1 MQFTSFTTS
10 LITIALASTL
20 LTACG
25 GGDDA
30 TAPAPAPAETPVAP
44 VPAATPTPT
53 PAPTPVPTPSSGFG
67 LVPNASGG
75 SYPQTDCVRDYST
88 GLTWEAKHPAN
99 SSLHYVGRTYTN
111 LDSISKLQIYTSSI
125 GSGSPRMPTI
135 AELNAS
141 TNSIGFANATNA
153 TSLCGFTDWRVP
165 TQQELETLARSSS
178 NGTDTTW
185 LPLNAVGSGTG
196 YWSSTPYSP
205 GSSDDGLAIS
215 VLFSS
220 FTSNA
225 YAGGNTRNR
234 GNNRL
239 VRLVR

>member
-20 LTACG
+20 FTACG

-30 TAPAPAPAETPVAP
+30 TAPAPAETPVAP
-44 VPAATPTPT
+44 VPATTPT
-53 PAPTPVPTPSSGFG
+53 PAPAPVPTPSSGFG

-111 LDSISKLQIYTSSI
+111 LDSTFKLQIYTSTP
-125 GSGSPRMPTI
+125 GSPRMPTL

-205 GSSDDGLAIS
+205 GSSDDGIAIS

>member
-1 MQFTSFTTS
+1 MQLTR
-10 LITIALASTL
+10 LITFALTIALLA
-20 LTACG
+20 ACG
-25 GGDDA
+25 GGGDA
-30 TAPAPAPAETPVAP
+30 IAPDE
-44 VPAATPTPT
+44 TPTPT
-53 PAPTPVPTPSSGFG
+53 PAPSGTSTPESTPTPAPSPSSGFG

-75 SYPQTDCVRDYST
+75 SYPQTDCVKDYST
-88 GLTWEAKHPAN
+88 GLTWEVKHPAN

-205 GSSDDGLAIS
+205 GSSDDGIAIS

>member
-1 MQFTSFTTS
+1 MQLTK
-10 LITIALASTL
+10 LITFALTIALLA
-20 LTACG
+20 ACG
-25 GGDDA
+25 GGGDA
-30 TAPAPAPAETPVAP
+30 IAPDE
-44 VPAATPTPT
+44 TPTPT
-53 PAPTPVPTPSSGFG
+53 PAPSGTSTPESTPTPAPSPTSGFG

-75 SYPQTDCVRDYST
+75 SYPQTDCVKDYST

-196 YWSSTPYSP
+196 YWSSTPHSP

>member
-1 MQFTSFTTS
+1 MQHTQLTLSAIAF
-10 LITIALASTL
+10 IALLA
-20 LTACG
+20 ACSG
-25 GGDDA
+25 GGDA
-30 TAPAPAPAETPVAP
+30 TAPTETP
-44 VPAATPTPT
+44 TLTPT
-53 PAPTPVPTPSSGFG
+53 PAPGPEPTPIPTPAPAPVPAPTSGFG

-88 GLTWEAKHPAN
+88 GLTWESKHPAN

-111 LDSISKLQIYTSSI
+111 LDSTFKLQIYTSATFAM
-125 GSGSPRMPTI
+125 RMPTI

-185 LPLNAVGSGTG
+185 LPLNGVGSGAG

-220 FTSNA
+220 FTSTT

-234 GNNRL
+234 GDNRL

>member
-1 MQFTSFTTS
+1 MQLTK
-10 LITIALASTL
+10 LITFALTIALLA
-20 LTACG
+20 ACSG
-25 GGDDA
+25 GGDA
-30 TAPAPAPAETPVAP
+30 IAPDE
-44 VPAATPTPT
+44 TPTPT
-53 PAPTPVPTPSSGFG
+53 PAPSGTSTPESTPTPAPSPTSGFG

-75 SYPQTDCVRDYST
+75 SYPQTECVRDYST

-111 LDSISKLQIYTSSI
+111 LDSTFKLQIYTSTTFAM
-125 GSGSPRMPTI
+125 RMPTI

-165 TQQELETLARSSS
+165 TQQELETLARSTS

-185 LPLNAVGSGTG
+185 LPLNGVGSGTG
-196 YWSSTPYSP
+196 YWSSTPHSP
-205 GSSDDGLAIS
+205 GSSDDGRAIS

-220 FTSNA
+220 FTSIT
-225 YAGGNTRNR
+225 YSGGNTRNR
-234 GNNRL
+234 GDNRL